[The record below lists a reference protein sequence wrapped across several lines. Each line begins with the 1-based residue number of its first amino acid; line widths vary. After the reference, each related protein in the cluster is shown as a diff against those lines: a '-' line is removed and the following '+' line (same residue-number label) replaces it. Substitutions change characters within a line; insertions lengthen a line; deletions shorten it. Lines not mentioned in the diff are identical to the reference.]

1 MAMTR
6 ILIADHLDKEAVAE
20 LQKVPGFE
28 VTEKVGLSEAELV
41 QIIPEYEVVVVRSAT
56 RITRPVIEA
65 GKNLKLIIRAGI
77 GLDNIDVAA
86 AREKG
91 IEVANTPAATSI
103 SVAEHTLGLMIGA
116 VRHHGPANLS
126 MKQHKWEKKAF
137 MGTELYGKTLGIIGF
152 GRIGK
157 EVAKRA
163 LAFGMEII
171 AAKRALAFGME
182 IIAYDVI
189 PISTD
194 LPVKQVSLDE
204 LLQKA
209 DIITLHVPKTP
220 KPLLGEEEFSKMKDG
235 VVIVNVARGGVV
247 DEKALLKALNSGKV
261 KAAAL
266 DVFEKEPPE
275 DFSLIDHPKV
285 TATPHLG
292 ASAEE
297 GQKRAGM
304 EVVRILKEKFAAG

>member
-1 MAMTR
+1 MTK
-6 ILIADHLDKEAVAE
+6 ILVADTLDKEAVAE

-28 VTEKVGLSEAELV
+28 VTVKTGLSETELV
-41 QIIPEYEVVVVRSAT
+41 QIIPEFEVAVVRSAT
-56 RITRPVIEA
+56 KITRPVIEA
-65 GKNLKLIIRAGI
+65 GKNLKLLIRAGI

-86 AREKG
+86 AKEKG

-103 SVAEHTLGLMIGA
+103 SVAEHTLGLMLGA
-116 VRHHGPANLS
+116 VRHHGPANLT

-137 MGTELYGKTLGIIGF
+137 TGTELYGKTLGIIGF

-157 EVAKRA
+157 EVARRA
-163 LAFGMEII
+163 LAFGMTV
-171 AAKRALAFGME
+171 L
-182 IIAYDVI
+182 AYDVI
-189 PISTD
+189 QIATD
-194 LPVKQVSLDE
+194 LPVKQVSLEE
-204 LLQKA
+204 LIKQA
-209 DIITLHVPKTP
+209 DIITLHVPKTQ
-220 KPLLGEEEFSKMKDG
+220 KPILGEAEFAMMKDG

-247 DEKALLKALNSGKV
+247 DEKALLQALNSGKV

-275 DFSLIDHPKV
+275 DFSLIDHPRV

-292 ASAEE
+292 AAAEE

-304 EVVRILKEKFAAG
+304 EVVRILKEKFAKS